1 MFRVLRIVLVY
12 LLAVIAGGA
21 LALLATY
28 YAAADN
34 VYVLFAVLL
43 VVASALVAGTGPAIV
58 VAITV
63 VVGDDLILSGRL
75 PPLQQ
80 WRDELIFATI
90 AVAVGLLV
98 SAKRKQQLQAQQ
110 LAARER
116 ALRTERDAILAAISH
131 DVRNPLA
138 VIIGSARR
146 ALLEGSPPNMDRL
159 FRRIDSAAI
168 QASSMIDELVDLR
181 SIDGNEMDLDLER
194 RDLRRT
200 LDAAIDQMEGVVRGH
215 TLRYHAPNAPVL
227 ALYDERRLQRVFQNL
242 LGNAIKY
249 SPEGGDIEVG
259 LEAADG
265 IARVTVRDHGIGIA
279 PDERSLIFERG
290 YRARGSA
297 GMPGSGLGLFISAEI
312 VRRHAG
318 SLSCAAA
325 PGSGTL
331 FELRLPLVGG
341 SPSEPIQQPPRDRS
355 GPSVAN
361 AAIADRHNRDQLPRG
376 AGEKRFVRA
385 E

>member
-1 MFRVLRIVLVY
+1 VSRVLRIALVY
-12 LLAVIAGGA
+12 LAAIIAGGA

-34 VYVLFAVLL
+34 VYVMFAVLL

-75 PPLQQ
+75 PPIQQ
-80 WRDELIFATI
+80 WKDELIFATVAI
-90 AVAVGLLV
+90 AVGLLV
-98 SAKRKQQLQAQQ
+98 SAKRKQQLEAQR

-116 ALRTERDAILAAISH
+116 TLRTERDAILAAISH

-146 ALLEGSPPNMDRL
+146 ALMEESPPNLDRL
-159 FRRIDSAAI
+159 FRRIDSAAV

-181 SIDGNEMDLDLER
+181 SIDGNEMDLDFQR

-200 LDAAIDQMEGVVRGH
+200 LDAALDQMEGVVRGH
-215 TLRYHAPNAPVL
+215 TLRYHAPEVPVV

-249 SPEGGDIEVG
+249 SPEGGEIEVG
-259 LEAADG
+259 VEAAGDV
-265 IARVTVRDHGIGIA
+265 ARVTVRDHGIGIP

-297 GMPGSGLGLFISAEI
+297 GIPGSGLGLFISAEI
-312 VRRHAG
+312 VKRHAG
-318 SLSCAAA
+318 TLSCASA

-331 FELRLPLVGG
+331 FELKLPLVG
-341 SPSEPIQQPPRDRS
+341 SPPAESFQQPPRDRS
-355 GPSVAN
+355 GTSVAN

-376 AGEKRFVRA
+376 AGEKRFVGA